1 MDKIEELLPGIE
13 SFFTEILAQEN
24 LSDAAESRCKYYVE
38 RLEILK
44 LPPTIPPRPRQE
56 NPQEPNKGLFS
67 LSSGDVESFIN
78 CKDQVPPLPP
88 RDNQYTGD
96 KKWNSIPVP
105 MIKLDR
111 AESEPN
117 VADLQTEE
125 VPPETKRDSIEVE
138 EDSDEDGTKLYDDI
152 DPSHVGETSD
162 NEDSDLYEIPVTQT
176 SEESNHAVEPV
187 VEVIECGNHDDA
199 SSEEAAVSP
208 STNRPPLPPR
218 KAITSEPIRLESGR
232 KNGNRLL
239 WSLPPQLP
247 ARPQLAT
254 RREIYAMMS
263 EKSEHTDDNSGPE
276 YLHRKWIMSVTQ
288 LSAYQREMT
297 DVLTK
302 IRKADEERA
311 STCSNDYDRSSEVR
325 SKLSIRLPKN
335 LKKIKKIKHSRKT
348 HSSSQLELVQ
358 PVKSLEDIV
367 ISGELYL
374 KKKLTWSKRFV
385 VISAGRL
392 MCYKSEQDL
401 RPCVVVNLAGYSV
414 NFIDRDS
421 RHGYELKLV
430 HPTSDTLHF
439 SVDYR
444 DWALIWTEGM
454 RCVSEG
460 RPVPNSPHFLN
471 RPFSGHSDSG
481 MGSRDSCR
489 IQDYPF
495 LQVDNNDMRGSVSNL
510 SNDSSERGSQ
520 DENLHRPPSTSEYLS
535 EKAPPRMGNLA
546 LRASRFF
553 ENLNWRR
560 YPKKDPD
567 LKLSR
572 FSLNSLPRKKNST
585 PDTSPDIPKS
595 EKLVSLLEQS
605 WQEDTNILCKSYLN
619 IYSSFNKRRWG
630 KRWCLVK
637 MGEFECYMN
646 QKNNVCELSF
656 PLKDCVVRSA
666 KTETKSDLGLMI
678 LKDNIEKITVE
689 PLNDDEMQDW
699 LAVLMAET
707 STENVPEGLE
717 QYFEET
723 PYSDIPVVRQS
734 SMKCPKNAKKTPD
747 VIDGS
752 GQTGKDG
759 ENVVDDVAST
769 LSDQVVKVSDG
780 SLTNLKDEQ
789 LLRVK
794 QETFGATEVNEE
806 IEESGNEVL
815 LWDVNKRNSLGNLYS
830 QVEYKD
836 SLAGFSGS
844 GTDFGSVSI
853 SDDLSMKSGSIDFSL
868 KRSFSEKRYKGINS
882 LANSCSELNSTCTR
896 TSSHGNLDKLSAADS
911 NDTFNDFFYSW
922 NNQRRSSELLSE
934 LDIETLMRSW
944 DVKAKILMI
953 EEKNQQNK
961 EYSKTDFAQNG
972 NTCHSPSNK
981 KPFSVG
987 PISSV
992 SNNDCDTPAFC
1003 SRTKSLNSAR
1013 MARNKTTPNGLS
1025 KAAAPFRKSTGHVDR
1040 PADILQTKL
1049 DEMRSKLVSLKQN
1062 RIATRDKK
1070 LRASDSNER
1079 LEYEEEYN
1087 RLDTECRVTDEEI
1100 SKLEKMLKSEEAD
1113 EEDEAS
1119 RFSVS
1124 EA

>member
-1 MDKIEELLPGIE
+1 M
-13 SFFTEILAQEN
+13 
-24 LSDAAESRCKYYVE
+24 
-38 RLEILK
+38 
-44 LPPTIPPRPRQE
+44 
-56 NPQEPNKGLFS
+56 
-67 LSSGDVESFIN
+67 
-78 CKDQVPPLPP
+78 
-88 RDNQYTGD
+88 
-96 KKWNSIPVP
+96 
-105 MIKLDR
+105 
-111 AESEPN
+111 
-117 VADLQTEE
+117 
-125 VPPETKRDSIEVE
+125 
-138 EDSDEDGTKLYDDI
+138 DGTKLYDDI

-176 SEESNHAVEPV
+176 SEESNHAVEPI

-218 KAITSEPIRLESGR
+218 KAVTSEPIRLEGGR

-263 EKSEHTDDNSGPE
+263 EKSEHTDDNS
-276 YLHRKWIMSVTQ
+276 
-288 LSAYQREMT
+288 
-297 DVLTK
+297 
-302 IRKADEERA
+302 DEERA
-311 STCSNDYDRSSEVR
+311 SNCSNDYDRSSEVR

-335 LKKIKKIKHSRKT
+335 LKKIKKGKHSRKT

-430 HPTSDTLHF
+430 HPTSETLHF

-481 MGSRDSCR
+481 MGSRW
-489 IQDYPF
+489 F
-495 LQVDNNDMRGSVSNL
+495 TWANVTTLQNDMRGSVSNL

-520 DENLHRPPSTSEYLS
+520 DENLHRPPSIS
-535 EKAPPRMGNLA
+535 G
-546 LRASRFF
+546 
-553 ENLNWRR
+553 
-560 YPKKDPD
+560 
-567 LKLSR
+567 
-572 FSLNSLPRKKNST
+572 
-585 PDTSPDIPKS
+585 
-595 EKLVSLLEQS
+595 
-605 WQEDTNILCKSYLN
+605 YLN

-678 LKDNIEKITVE
+678 LKDNVEKITVE
-689 PLNDDEMQDW
+689 PLNEDEMQNW

-707 STENVPEGLE
+707 STEDVPEGLE

-723 PYSDIPVVRQS
+723 PYSDIPVVRQL
-734 SMKCPKNAKKTPD
+734 SMKCPKNAKQTPD

-752 GQTGKDG
+752 GQTEKDG

-780 SLTNLKDEQ
+780 SFTNLKDEQ

-794 QETFGATEVNEE
+794 QEMYDATEVNEE
-806 IEESGNEVL
+806 IEESSNEVL

-853 SDDLSMKSGSIDFSL
+853 SDDLSMKSGSVDFSL

-882 LANSCSELNSTCTR
+882 LTTSCSELNSTCTR

-944 DVKAKILMI
+944 DVKTKILMI

-972 NTCHSPSNK
+972 NTCHSTSNK
-981 KPFSVG
+981 KPFPVS

-1013 MARNKTTPNGLS
+1013 MARNKATPNGLS
-1025 KAAAPFRKSTGHVDR
+1025 KAAAAPFRKSTGHVDR
-1040 PADILQTKL
+1040 PAEILQTKL

-1062 RIATRDKK
+1062 RIAARDKK

-1087 RLDTECRVTDEEI
+1087 RLDSECRVTDEEI
-1100 SKLEKMLKSEEAD
+1100 SKLEKMLKREEVD

>member
-1 MDKIEELLPGIE
+1 MAKADLPESPEDLLRLHQQLVWLELLPGIE

-56 NPQEPNKGLFS
+56 NPQEPNK
-67 LSSGDVESFIN
+67 
-78 CKDQVPPLPP
+78 
-88 RDNQYTGD
+88 D

-125 VPPETKRDSIEVE
+125 VPSETKRDSIEVE

-152 DPSHVGETSD
+152 DPNHVGETSD

-218 KAITSEPIRLESGR
+218 KAVTSEPIRLESGR

-263 EKSEHTDDNSGPE
+263 EKSEHTDDNS
-276 YLHRKWIMSVTQ
+276 
-288 LSAYQREMT
+288 
-297 DVLTK
+297 
-302 IRKADEERA
+302 DEERA

-401 RPCVVVNLAGYSV
+401 RPCVVVNLTGYSV

-481 MGSRDSCR
+481 MGSR
-489 IQDYPF
+489 
-495 LQVDNNDMRGSVSNL
+495 NDMRGSVSNL

-794 QETFGATEVNEE
+794 QETFDATEVNEE
-806 IEESGNEVL
+806 IQESGNEVL

-1025 KAAAPFRKSTGHVDR
+1025 KAAAAPFRKSTGHVDR

-1087 RLDTECRVTDEEI
+1087 RLDNECRVTDEEI
-1100 SKLEKMLKSEEAD
+1100 NLINS
-1113 EEDEAS
+1113 
-1119 RFSVS
+1119 
-1124 EA
+1124 

>member
-1 MDKIEELLPGIE
+1 MIEP
-13 SFFTEILAQEN
+13 
-24 LSDAAESRCKYYVE
+24 
-38 RLEILK
+38 
-44 LPPTIPPRPRQE
+44 
-56 NPQEPNKGLFS
+56 
-67 LSSGDVESFIN
+67 
-78 CKDQVPPLPP
+78 
-88 RDNQYTGD
+88 
-96 KKWNSIPVP
+96 
-105 MIKLDR
+105 
-111 AESEPN
+111 
-117 VADLQTEE
+117 E
-125 VPPETKRDSIEVE
+125 V
-138 EDSDEDGTKLYDDI
+138 EDGTKLYDDI

-176 SEESNHAVEPV
+176 SEESNHAVEPI

-218 KAITSEPIRLESGR
+218 KAVTSEPIRLEGGR

-276 YLHRKWIMSVTQ
+276 YLHRKWIMSITQ

-297 DVLTK
+297 DALTQ

-311 STCSNDYDRSSEVR
+311 SNCSNDYDRSSEVR

-335 LKKIKKIKHSRKT
+335 LKKIKKGKHSRKT

-430 HPTSDTLHF
+430 HPTSETLHF

-481 MGSRDSCR
+481 MGSRW
-489 IQDYPF
+489 F
-495 LQVDNNDMRGSVSNL
+495 TWANVTTLQNDMRGSVSNL

-520 DENLHRPPSTSEYLS
+520 DENLHRPPSISEYLS

-546 LRASRFF
+546 MRASRFF

-560 YPKKDPD
+560 YPKKDAD

-678 LKDNIEKITVE
+678 LKDNVEKITVE
-689 PLNDDEMQDW
+689 PLNEDEMQNW

-707 STENVPEGLE
+707 STEDVPEGLE

-723 PYSDIPVVRQS
+723 PYSDIPVVRQL
-734 SMKCPKNAKKTPD
+734 SMKCPKNAKQTPD

-752 GQTGKDG
+752 GQTEKDG

-780 SLTNLKDEQ
+780 SFTNLKDEQ

-794 QETFGATEVNEE
+794 QEMYDATEVNEE
-806 IEESGNEVL
+806 IEESSNEVL

-853 SDDLSMKSGSIDFSL
+853 SDDLSMKSGSVDFSL

-882 LANSCSELNSTCTR
+882 LTTSCSELNSTCTR

-944 DVKAKILMI
+944 DVKTKILMI

-972 NTCHSPSNK
+972 NTCHSTSNK
-981 KPFSVG
+981 KPFPVS

-1013 MARNKTTPNGLS
+1013 MARNKATPNGLS
-1025 KAAAPFRKSTGHVDR
+1025 KAAAAPFRKSTGHVDR
-1040 PADILQTKL
+1040 PAEILQTKL

-1062 RIATRDKK
+1062 RIAARDKK

-1087 RLDTECRVTDEEI
+1087 RLDSECRVTDEEI
-1100 SKLEKMLKSEEAD
+1100 SKLEKMLKREEVD